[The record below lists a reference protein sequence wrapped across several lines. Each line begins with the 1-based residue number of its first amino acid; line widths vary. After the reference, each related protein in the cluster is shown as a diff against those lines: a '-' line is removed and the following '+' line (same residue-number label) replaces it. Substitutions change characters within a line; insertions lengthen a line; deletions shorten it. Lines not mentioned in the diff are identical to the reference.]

1 MHYYVL
7 CVRAHAA
14 WNTTNGGG
22 LSGSD
27 VVTIPFYTL
36 SARCRA
42 NILKGVPC
50 TLYASVLGW
59 KGMAPPSA
67 ALYSLTAAISGSFY
81 FPVRLSEG
89 RLDRRTVRRVRF
101 TRLPAALG
109 TLPLLHASFRA
120 PAAVLSVIS

>member
-1 MHYYVL
+1 MCSGVL
-7 CVRAHAA
+7 WATRVLRPLSAAVRSPAHHRLPPSCPAAA

-22 LSGSD
+22 LSGAD
-27 VVTIPFYTL
+27 VVTIPFYSL
-36 SARCRA
+36 SARCRG

-89 RLDRRTVRRVRF
+89 RLDRRTVR
-101 TRLPAALG
+101 TNQ
-109 TLPLLHASFRA
+109 
-120 PAAVLSVIS
+120 